1 VKSVKVNS
9 NCSVIIEQHLVE
21 SLLRK
26 ANLKE
31 GEEVFT
37 IQFNQDYKY
46 ILLGYIK
53 QDLYIFLMTN
63 KRMLLHKV
71 NETTGHLMGGLIT
84 LDEKKVLIGNMETG
98 VISLPF
104 KEKKHQTFISYL
116 VGVSEDY
123 KSNLFRYRERF
134 KWVKE

>member
-1 VKSVKVNS
+1 MKSVKVNS
-9 NCSVIIEQHLVE
+9 NCSVILHKPLVE

-26 ANLKE
+26 VNLKE

-37 IQFNQDYKY
+37 LQFNQAYKY

-63 KRMLLHKV
+63 KRMILHKV
-71 NETTGHLMGGLIT
+71 NETTGHLTGRLIT
-84 LDEKKVLIGNMETG
+84 LDERKVLIGNMEIG

-123 KSNLFRYRERF
+123 ESNLFRYRERF